1 MAGPFLS
8 SVWHKVAQLRPRL
21 HVHAEISRH
30 RTRGRSMY
38 VVRNPA
44 TGRVYRFSP
53 SVYYFLGLLDGR
65 RSVAAAWS
73 MLAGRLDEDAP
84 TQGEVVELLAQLHQA
99 DLLQT
104 EMTPDFA
111 ELLQRR
117 GRTVRGA
124 LWRRIGNPMALRI
137 PLWDPD
143 RFLTRTIRFLH
154 PLFGSFGVFLWLAVV
169 LPAII
174 LLLVHGHEFT
184 SGISDRLL
192 ASQNL
197 VLMAFVFPI
206 VKALHE
212 MGHAYATKAGG
223 GDVHEMGVM
232 FLVLF
237 PIPYVDA
244 TASSAFRSRW
254 ARMGVGAA
262 GMLVETF
269 LAAIAVYIW
278 VLVEPG
284 TTRSVAFTV
293 ILIAGISTVI
303 FNGNPLLRYDGYYI
317 LADLLD
323 IPNLG
328 LRCTRYWSWLA
339 DRFVFGRKAP
349 VPDTSP
355 GETKW
360 FVIYGPASFL
370 CRVLVSTAIIL
381 VIAGKFFVVG
391 VLIALWSAAVLLI
404 GPLVMMAYHVAASP
418 GLAENRRRA
427 MATSLGGA
435 AVLVALILV
444 LPVPLHTVA
453 AGVVWLPE
461 ESIVRAGVDG
471 FLTRIVATPGRTVA
485 KGALLFESADPQ
497 LASNIAV
504 GQARVASSAVKVAQ
518 YEPTDRVQA
527 GLARRELAIEQ
538 SSLAHDE
545 SLARDL
551 ATKAATDG
559 TFIVPAAE
567 DSIGRYYKRG
577 DVIGYVL
584 PRNVRIARVLVDQA
598 NIDLVRTRLKGA
610 EVMPSTAIGRSFP
623 ASVIREVPAGTDTL
637 PSPALALQAGG
648 SQAVD
653 TRDPKNPRTL
663 QRTFQFDLELPVE
676 AANAGAGGHVW
687 VRFDHGFEPLGLQW
701 FRRLRQLL
709 LSRFDV

>member
-1 MAGPFLS
+1 
-8 SVWHKVAQLRPRL
+8 
-21 HVHAEISRH
+21 
-30 RTRGRSMY
+30 MY

-44 TGRVYRFSP
+44 TGSLYRLSP

-65 RSVAAAWS
+65 RTVAAAWS
-73 MLAGRLDEDAP
+73 MLAARLDEDAP
-84 TQGEVVELLAQLHQA
+84 TQDDVVELLAQLHQA
-99 DLLQT
+99 DLLQS

-117 GRTVRGA
+117 GRTARGA

-137 PLWDPD
+137 ALWDPD
-143 RFLTRTIRFLH
+143 RFLTRTMPFLH
-154 PLFGSFGVFLWLAVV
+154 PLFGAFGVVLWLAVV
-169 LPAII
+169 VPALG
-174 LLLVHGHEFT
+174 LLLMHGREFT
-184 SGISDRLL
+184 GGISDRLL

-197 VLMAFVFPI
+197 VLIALVFPI

-232 FLVLF
+232 FLVFF

-244 TASSAFRSRW
+244 SASSGFRSRW

-269 LAAIAVYIW
+269 LAALAVYVW

-284 TTRSVAFTV
+284 NLRSVAFTV

-317 LADLLD
+317 LSDLLD

-328 LRCTRYWSWLA
+328 LRCTRYWAWLTEH
-339 DRFVFGRKAP
+339 FVFGRKAP
-349 VPDTSP
+349 APKTAP
-355 GETKW
+355 GEAKW
-360 FVIYGPASFL
+360 FILYGPASFV
-370 CRVLVSTAIIL
+370 CRILVSTAIIL
-381 VIAGKFFVVG
+381 VIAGKFFVIG
-391 VLIALWSAAVLLI
+391 VMIALWGAAVLLA
-404 GPLVMMAYHVAASP
+404 GPLVKVAIHVVSSP

-427 MATSLGGA
+427 IAVSLFGA
-435 AVLVALILV
+435 AALVTFVLGV
-444 LPVPLHTVA
+444 PVPFHTVS
-453 AGVVWLPE
+453 AGVIWLPE
-461 ESIVRAGVDG
+461 ESTVRAGVDG
-471 FLTRIVATPGRTVA
+471 FLTRIVATPGRPVG
-485 KGALLFESADPQ
+485 KGTLLFESDDPQ
-497 LASNIAV
+497 LKAEIAV
-504 GQARVASSAVKVAQ
+504 DKARVASSEVKVGK

-538 SSLAHDE
+538 SALAHSE
-545 SLARDL
+545 NQARDL

-559 TFIVPAAE
+559 IFIVPAAE
-567 DSIGRYYKRG
+567 DSIGRFYKRG

-584 PRNVRIARVLVDQA
+584 PPDVRIARVLVGQD
-598 NIDLVRTRLKGA
+598 NIDLVRTRLRGA
-610 EVMPSTAIGRSFP
+610 EVMSTTGIGISFP
-623 ASVIREVPAGTDTL
+623 ARVIREVPAASDTL
-637 PSPALALQAGG
+637 PSPALAIQAGG

-653 TRDPKNPRTL
+653 TRDPQHPRTL
-663 QRTFQFDLELPVE
+663 QRTFQFDVELPID
-676 AANAGAGGHVW
+676 AANAASGGHVW
-687 VRFDHGFEPLGLQW
+687 VRFDHGLEPLGLQW

>member
-21 HVHAEISRH
+21 HAHAEISRH
-30 RTRGRSMY
+30 RVRGRSMY

-65 RSVAAAWS
+65 RTVAEAWS
-73 MLAGRLDEDAP
+73 MLAARLDEDAP
-84 TQGEVVELLAQLHQA
+84 TQGDVVELLAQLHQA

-154 PLFGSFGVFLWLAVV
+154 PLFGTFGVVLWLAVV
-169 LPAII
+169 GPAFG
-174 LLLVHGHEFT
+174 LLLVHGRELT
-184 SGISDRLL
+184 GGISDRLL
-192 ASQNL
+192 AAQNL
-197 VLMAFVFPI
+197 ALIAFVFPI

-223 GDVHEMGVM
+223 GEVHEMGVM

-254 ARMGVGAA
+254 ARMGVSAA

-269 LAAIAVYIW
+269 LAALAVYVW

-284 TTRSVAFTV
+284 MTRSVAFTV
-293 ILIAGISTVI
+293 ILIAGISTVF

-339 DRFVFGRKAP
+339 ERFVFGRKAAA
-349 VPDTSP
+349 PDMAP
-355 GETKW
+355 GEAKW
-360 FVIYGPASFL
+360 FILYGPASFL
-370 CRVLVSTAIIL
+370 CRILVSTAIIV
-381 VIAGKFFVVG
+381 VIAGKFFVIG
-391 VLIALWSAAVLLI
+391 VLIALWSAAVLLA
-404 GPLVMMAYHVAASP
+404 GPLVMMAMHVATSP

-427 MATSLGGA
+427 VAMSLGGA
-435 AVLVALILV
+435 AVLITMILA
-444 LPVPLHTVA
+444 LPVPLHTVS
-453 AGVVWLPE
+453 AGVIWLPE
-461 ESIVRAGVDG
+461 ESIVRAGADG
-471 FLTRIVATPGRTVA
+471 FLARIIAAPGWPVA
-485 KGALLFESADPQ
+485 KGALLFESEDPE
-497 LASNIAV
+497 LNAEIAV
-504 GQARVASSAVKVAQ
+504 DRARVASSEVKVAQ

-551 ATKAATDG
+551 TMKAATDG
-559 TFIVPAAE
+559 IFIVPAAE
-567 DSIGRYYKRG
+567 DSITRFYKRG

-584 PRNVRIARVLVDQA
+584 PRDVRIARVLVEQGD
-598 NIDLVRTRLKGA
+598 IDLVRTRLKGA
-610 EVMPSTAIGRSFP
+610 EVMPSTAIGRSFS
-623 ASVIREVPAGTDTL
+623 ASVIREVPAGSDTL

-648 SQAVD
+648 SQAID
-653 TRDPKNPRTL
+653 TRDPQNPRTL
-663 QRTFQFDLELPVE
+663 RRTFQFDVELPIE
-676 AANAGAGGHVW
+676 AANAAAGGHVW
-687 VRFDHGFEPLGLQW
+687 VRFDHGREPLGLQW